1 MNLTIKEIYDILRG
15 DTPLDARLYEPA
27 QPAAVP
33 RVADLLID
41 SRSLTDPAD
50 SLFFAISTAR
60 NDGHRYIRPL
70 YDRGVRCF
78 VVEAGFSPRERLAM
92 PEGWFIEVTSTANA
106 LRCIG
111 SEMRRRF
118 TGKVVAFTGSRGKTM
133 VKEWMYQ
140 MLSPTMK
147 TSRSPRSYNS
157 SLGVP
162 LSLWQIEPQAD
173 IALIEA
179 GISCP
184 GEMEVLERMISPDIV
199 VLTDIG
205 TPHRENFPTP
215 QAQIAEKLQ
224 LASRASVLIYPFDNQ
239 ETHSEVQRALAHGVL
254 PAGIRLVN
262 SSDAHSKE
270 GIIAPRL
277 TEDAAHPWCARNLD
291 SCVALM
297 DALGIG
303 RDEIQR
309 RAAELHNMRTRLNV
323 VEGVNRSLLVVD
335 DYTADL
341 HSLLP
346 ALDFMKRRATPDRY
360 ALTVTLTDLQHET
373 LPPEETYRLLARAC
387 ELKGVGR
394 LIGIGREIGR
404 YGSLFPFRAEFY
416 SSADDALKMLSPSDF
431 SNELILV
438 KGTPDSGLTPLV
450 KMLEARTHQTVLE
463 VNLDALVDNF
473 NFYRSRLRPDTKMVA
488 MVKASGYG
496 AGSYELS
503 KTLQGCG
510 AAYLAV
516 AVLDEGIELRRGGIT
531 MPIMVLNPKVLNYPL
546 LFSNE
551 LEPEVFSFEIL
562 DEIVAQARRLG
573 VKDYPVH
580 IKLDTGMHRLGFIE
594 EEIPR
599 LIEKL
604 KAQDSVRVAS
614 VFSHLATADCFDMDE
629 YTLAQ
634 CRLFD
639 RCSGMILKAFPG
651 EKILRHLLNTAGI
664 IRFPEYQY
672 DMVRLGIGLYGVPV
686 LNDGSEAQL
695 RQVST
700 LRTPVI
706 ALRRH
711 KAGTAIGYGR
721 RGVLDRDSLIATI
734 PVGYADGI
742 DRHLGCGAAN
752 FYVNGHPCPT
762 VGNIC
767 MDLCMIDVTDVAGG
781 VALGDSVEIFGENH
795 PVGALSDPLATIPY
809 EILTS
814 ISPRVPRIYYS
825 E

>member
-1 MNLTIKEIYDILRG
+1 MNLTIKDIYEILRSDPAL
-15 DTPLDARLYEPA
+15 DTRLFEPA
-27 QPAAVP
+27 GQLSTP

-50 SLFFAISTAR
+50 SLFFAIRTPR
-60 NDGHRYIRPL
+60 NDGHRYIRDL
-70 YDRGVRCF
+70 YDRGVRSF
-78 VVEAGFSPRERLAM
+78 VVESGFPMAERRSM
-92 PEGWFIEVTSTANA
+92 PEGWFVEVTSTADA
-106 LRCIG
+106 LRRIG
-111 SEMRRRF
+111 TAIRSSF
-118 TGKVVAFTGSRGKTM
+118 GGKVVAFTGSRGKTM

-147 TSRSPRSYNS
+147 TCRSPRSYNS

-162 LSLWQIEPQAD
+162 LSLWQLEPEAE

-179 GISCP
+179 GISRP
-184 GEMEVLERMISPDIV
+184 GEMDRLEQMVRPDIV

-205 TPHRENFPTP
+205 APHRENFPTSE
-215 QAQIAEKLQ
+215 AQIAEKLR
-224 LASRASVLIYPFDNQ
+224 LASRASVLIYPFEN
-239 ETHSEVQRALAHGVL
+239 EEIASGVQTAVASGRL

-262 SSDAHSKE
+262 SSGETVKA
-270 GIIAPRL
+270 GIEVPRL
-277 TEDAAHPWCARNLD
+277 TADSAHPWCARNLD

-297 DALGIG
+297 EVLGIDRG
-303 RDEIQR
+303 EIQR
-309 RAAELHNMRTRLNV
+309 RAAELHNIRTRLNV

-346 ALDFMKRRATPDRY
+346 ALDFMKRRATPERDR
-360 ALTVTLTDLQHET
+360 LTVVLTDLQHET
-373 LPPEETYRLLARAC
+373 LPPEETYKRLARAC
-387 ELKGVGR
+387 ALKGVSR
-394 LIGIGREIGR
+394 IIGIGEEIGR
-404 YGSLFPFRAEFY
+404 YASLFPFRAEFY
-416 SSADDALKMLSPSDF
+416 TSAEDALKMLSPSDF
-431 SNELILV
+431 SNELVLI
-438 KGTPDSGLTPLV
+438 KGAPDAGLTPLI

-516 AVLDEGIELRRGGIT
+516 AVLDEGIELRKGGIT

-546 LFSNE
+546 LFSNR

-580 IKLDTGMHRLGFIE
+580 IKLDTGMHRLGFLE
-594 EEIPR
+594 EELPR
-599 LIEKL
+599 LIERL
-604 KAQDSVRVAS
+604 KDQDSVRVAS

-629 YTLAQ
+629 YTIAQ

-639 RCSGMILKAFPG
+639 RCSDMILKAFPDH
-651 EKILRHLLNTAGI
+651 KILRHLLNTAGI

-706 ALRRH
+706 ALRHH

-721 RGVLDRDSLIATI
+721 RGILKRDSVVATI

-742 DRHLGCGAAN
+742 DRHMGCGAAS

-767 MDLCMIDVTDVAGG
+767 MDLCMIDVTDVPAG
-781 VALGDSVEIFGENH
+781 VTLGDSVEIFGENH
-795 PVGALSDPLATIPY
+795 RVGRLSDSLATIPY

-814 ISPRVPRIYYS
+814 ISPRVPRVYFS